1 MQTIVL
7 INGTQINTEQDILSM
22 VNRLQVLTVNSVEDV
37 DYRIAVDKIL
47 YIAKEKPIVP
57 PVEEPI
63 EETPIEEPIEPIV
76 GDPVEAPIEEEPIE
90 EPTKEP
96 VEGEPTA
103 PPIEEEEEEVIDG
116 E

>member
-47 YIAKEKPIVP
+47 YIAKEKVVAP
-57 PVEEPI
+57 PI
-63 EETPIEEPIEPIV
+63 EEPIEEPIEPIV
-76 GDPVEAPIEEEPIE
+76 GDPVEAPPIE
-90 EPTKEP
+90 E
-96 VEGEPTA
+96 G
-103 PPIEEEEEEVIDG
+103 EEVIDG

>member
-47 YIAKEKPIVP
+47 YIAKEKVVAP
-57 PVEEPI
+57 
-63 EETPIEEPIEPIV
+63 PIEEPIEPIV
-76 GDPVEAPIEEEPIE
+76 EEPIE

-96 VEGEPTA
+96 VEGEPIT
-103 PPIEEEEEEVIDG
+103 PPIEEGEEVIDG